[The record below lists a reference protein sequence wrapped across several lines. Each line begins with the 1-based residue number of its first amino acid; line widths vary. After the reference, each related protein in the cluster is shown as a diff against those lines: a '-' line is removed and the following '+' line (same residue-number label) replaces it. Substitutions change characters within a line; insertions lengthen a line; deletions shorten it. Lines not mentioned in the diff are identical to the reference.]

1 MSFRGRP
8 ADEEFPFTETLAA
21 AAGGATGADMG
32 PCPIRR
38 CGRGLAALS
47 GSEIAQTPDFQ
58 DFAMQ
63 DYSPSAS
70 VENAIALQKFGV
82 GQPVLRK
89 EDDTLVRGKGKYTDD
104 FDLPGQAYAW
114 FVRSSHAHGI
124 IKGIDT
130 SAAKAMPGV
139 LGVWTGADL
148 VSAGY
153 GPYTCGLPLK
163 SRDGTPLLQT
173 NRTALM
179 SDKVRYVGDPAAFV
193 VAETLAQARDAAEA
207 VVLDIEPLPAVTEAA
222 EAAKPGAPQL
232 YGHIPNNVA
241 LDYHYGDAAKVE
253 AAFAGAAHVT
263 KLDITNTRVAV
274 VAMEPRAAL
283 ASYDKTSE
291 RYTIQVPTQ
300 GVAGNRTNLAKN
312 LLRVANDKVH
322 LLTANVGGSF
332 GMKNIN
338 YPEYIC
344 ILHAAKSLGRPV
356 KWTDERSTSFL
367 SDSHGRA
374 QQIHAEL
381 ALDAEG
387 KFLAV
392 KVSGYGNLGA
402 YITGV
407 APSPLSLNVGKNIS
421 SVYRTPL
428 LSVDIKTVLT
438 NTTLMGAYR
447 GAGRPEANYFMER
460 LIDRAADE
468 MGINRLTLRK
478 RNFIKP
484 AQMPFAASSG
494 VTYDSGDFHG
504 VFNKAL
510 EISDHAGFAKRKK
523 ESRKRGK
530 LRGIA
535 VGSYLEVTAPPGVE
549 LGKIVFED
557 DGSVKLITGTLDYG
571 QGHATPFAQVMADQL
586 GVPFEAVKL
595 EQGDSDLVHT
605 GNGTGGSR
613 SITASGM
620 AIVEASKLVIEK
632 GKKAAA
638 HLMEAAEGDIEF
650 AKGRFTIAGTDR
662 SIDIMELA
670 RRLREGKMPDGVP
683 SSLDVDHTTKE
694 VPSTFPNGCHVAE
707 VEIDPETGV
716 MQIVRYTGVNDFGTI
731 VNPMLVAGQLHGGVA
746 QGIGQAL
753 MEKVS
758 YDSSGQPITGSFMDY
773 AMPRAEDIP
782 MMAVGDHPVPAKSNP
797 LGTKGCGEA
806 GCAGSLSTIVNAALD
821 ALSEFGIAHIDM
833 PLTSERIWRAI
844 QDAKAKVA

>member
-1 MSFRGRP
+1 
-8 ADEEFPFTETLAA
+8 
-21 AAGGATGADMG
+21 
-32 PCPIRR
+32 
-38 CGRGLAALS
+38 
-47 GSEIAQTPDFQ
+47 
-58 DFAMQ
+58 MQ
-63 DYSPSAS
+63 DHTSSAS
-70 VENAIALQKFGV
+70 LENAIALQKFGV

-104 FDLPGQAYAW
+104 FNLAGQAYAW
-114 FVRSSHAHGI
+114 IVRSSHAHGI

-130 SAAKAMPGV
+130 QAAMTMPGV

-148 VSAGY
+148 ASAGY

-163 SRDGTPLLQT
+163 NRDGTPLLQT

-179 SDKVRYVGDPAAFV
+179 SDKVRYVGDPVAFV

-207 VVLDIEPLPAVTEAA
+207 VVLDIEPLAAVTSAE

-232 YGHIPNNVA
+232 YDHIPNNVA

-283 ASYDKTSE
+283 ASYDRPSE

-312 LLRVANDKVH
+312 LLKVPNDKVR

-338 YPEYIC
+338 YPEYMC
-344 ILHAAKSLGRPV
+344 ILHAAKALGRPV

-381 ALDAEG
+381 ALDADG

-421 SVYRTPL
+421 SVYRPPL

-468 MGINRLTLRK
+468 MGIDRLRLRK

-494 VTYDSGDFHG
+494 VTYDSGDFLG

-510 EISDHAGFAKRKK
+510 EISDHAGFARRKK

-557 DGSVKLITGTLDYG
+557 DGAVKLITGTLDYG
-571 QGHATPFAQVMADQL
+571 QGHATPFAQVMSDQL
-586 GVPFEAVKL
+586 GVPFEAIKL
-595 EQGDSDLVHT
+595 VQGDSDIVHT
-605 GNGTGGSR
+605 GSGTGGSR

-650 AKGRFTIAGTDR
+650 ANGRFTIAGTDR
-662 SIDIMELA
+662 SIDIIELA
-670 RRLREGKMPDGVP
+670 QRLREGKMPEGVP

-707 VEIDPETGV
+707 VEIDPDTGV
-716 MQIVRYTGVNDFGTI
+716 VHIVRYTGVNDFGTI

-753 MEKVS
+753 MECVS
-758 YDSSGQPITGSFMDY
+758 YDESGQPITGSFMDY

-806 GCAGSLSTIVNAALD
+806 GCAGSLSTLVNAVVD

>member
-1 MSFRGRP
+1 
-8 ADEEFPFTETLAA
+8 
-21 AAGGATGADMG
+21 
-32 PCPIRR
+32 
-38 CGRGLAALS
+38 
-47 GSEIAQTPDFQ
+47 
-58 DFAMQ
+58 MQ
-63 DYSPSAS
+63 DYTSSNAQD
-70 VENAIALQKFGV
+70 NAIALQKFGV
-82 GQPVLRK
+82 GQPVRRK

-104 FDLPGQAYAW
+104 FSLPGQVYAW
-114 FVRSSHAHGI
+114 IVRSSHAHGI
-124 IKGIDT
+124 LRGIDT
-130 SAAKAMPGV
+130 EAAKAMPGV

-148 VSAGY
+148 ASANY

-163 SRDGTPLLQT
+163 SRDGSPLLQT
-173 NRTALM
+173 NRAALV
-179 SDKVRYVGDPAAFV
+179 SDKVRFVGDPVAFV
-193 VAETLAQARDAAEA
+193 VAETLAQARDAGEA
-207 VVLDIEPLPAVTEAA
+207 VLLDIDPLPSVTSAE

-232 YGHIPNNVA
+232 YDHIPNNVA
-241 LDYHYGDAAKVE
+241 LDYHYGDAAKVA
-253 AAFAGAAHVT
+253 AAFAEAAHVT
-263 KLDITNTRVAV
+263 RLDIVNTRVAV

-300 GVAGNRTNLAKN
+300 GVTGNRTNLAKN
-312 LLRVANDKVH
+312 LLKVPNEKVH

-344 ILHAAKSLGRPV
+344 ILHAAKALGRPV

-374 QQIHAEL
+374 QQIHCEL
-381 ALDAEG
+381 ALDREG
-387 KFLAV
+387 RFLAV

-407 APSPLSLNVGKNIS
+407 APIPLSLNIGKNLA

-428 LSVDIKTVLT
+428 MSVDIKTVLT

-468 MGINRLTLRK
+468 MGIDRLTLRK

-504 VFNKAL
+504 VFNKAVD
-510 EISDHAGFAKRKK
+510 ISDHAGFAKRKK
-523 ESRKRGK
+523 ESRKRGL

-535 VGSYLEVTAPPGVE
+535 IGCYLEVTAPPGAE

-557 DGSVKLITGTLDYG
+557 DGSVRLITGTLDYG
-571 QGHATPFAQVMADQL
+571 QGHATPFAQVLCAEL
-586 GVPFEAVKL
+586 GVPFDSVKL
-595 EQGDSDLVHT
+595 EQGDSDIVHT

-620 AIVEASKLVIEK
+620 AIVEASKLIIEK
-632 GKKAAA
+632 GKRAAA
-638 HLMEAAEGDIEF
+638 HLMEASESDIEF
-650 AKGRFTIAGTDR
+650 GHGRFTIAGTDR
-662 SIDIMELA
+662 SIDIIELA
-670 RRLREGKMPDGVP
+670 RRLREGKMPEGVP
-683 SSLDVDHTTKE
+683 SSLDVDHTSE
-694 VPSTFPNGCHVAE
+694 AVPSTFPNGCHVAE
-707 VEIDPETGV
+707 VEIDPETGIV
-716 MQIVRYTGVNDFGTI
+716 QIVRYTGVNDFGTI
-731 VNPMLVAGQLHGGVA
+731 VNPMLVAGQMHGGVA

-753 MEKVS
+753 MECVS
-758 YDSSGQPITGSFMDY
+758 YDSNGQPITGSFMDY

-782 MMAVGDHPVPAKSNP
+782 LMAVGDHPVPAKSNP

-806 GCAGSLSTIVNAALD
+806 GCAGSISTIVNAVVD

-833 PLTSERIWRAI
+833 PLTPERVWRAI